1 MYEIFTHFSLWTL
14 IVASYSC
21 LWLHVSDIGRGSQGG
36 VCVCGWHGGN
46 DSDEYPTWQLLA
58 AIRCLSPEAQALTS
72 FKTICLSF
80 AANWFVLGWRR
91 LGMLW
96 GEYVFW
102 QILCTKV
109 CAIRKKKRAGSQLE
123 DAFIASGWI
132 SCLCDAL
139 SCLNKA
145 AGSLMGR
152 HRSNFTPAIWFVFVR
167 LQNALKSAVLDSTSR
182 FLSVWSFTKPALFRL
197 FKDSCQNLRKNKENY
212 SKRKWP
218 WLFSTALE
226 TATIIRSQMPE
237 ALEWICCVFWHHSMI
252 SFPPA
257 RRWRQ

>member
-1 MYEIFTHFSLWTL
+1 MCL
-14 IVASYSC
+14 ILAEA
-21 LWLHVSDIGRGSQGG
+21 RRE
-36 VCVCGWHGGN
+36 VCVCVCVDDMGVMTQMSILHDSCSLPSDASHLRHRHWHP
-46 DSDEYPTWQLLA
+46 SKPSA
-58 AIRCLSPEAQALTS
+58 CLSLLIDLSLDGGVWEFFGENMYFDRFCAQ
-72 FKTICLSF
+72 KC
-80 AANWFVLGWRR
+80 VP
-91 LGMLW
+91 
-96 GEYVFW
+96 Y
-102 QILCTKV
+102 
-109 CAIRKKKRAGSQLE
+109 AIKGAGPQLE

-132 SCLCDAL
+132 SRLCDAL

-152 HRSNFTPAIWFVFVR
+152 HRSSFTPAIWFVFVR
-167 LQNALKSAVLDSTSR
+167 LQNALKSAVLDGTSR
-182 FLSVWSFTKPALFRL
+182 FLSVWSFTKPALFTL